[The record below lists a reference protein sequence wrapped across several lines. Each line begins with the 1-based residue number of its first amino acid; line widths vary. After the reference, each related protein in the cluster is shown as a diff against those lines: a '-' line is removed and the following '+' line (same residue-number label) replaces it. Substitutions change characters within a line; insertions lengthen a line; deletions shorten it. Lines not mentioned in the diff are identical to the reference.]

1 MGWSLE
7 ERRGRIVDAAVQLA
21 TDRGVEHLTLRAAAD
36 VAGMSWDT
44 ARASF
49 DDHADLLRAVSTAV
63 TRLNVPVDD
72 VDVRADPAADASFE
86 DRALAV
92 AHSFWDRLTS
102 DRELQLVSFEI
113 LVLALRRTALRPL
126 AAGQQE
132 DQRDLAEQVLTEFA
146 ERDGVAW
153 DRPVAEVARFVA
165 TFLDGLTTSWMIDG
179 DHDAAAAQLVL
190 LVRSL
195 AIFVEDPS

>member
-44 ARASF
+44 ARESF

-63 TRLNVPVDD
+63 TRRNVPVDD
-72 VDVRADPAADASFE
+72 VDVTADHAADATFD

-92 AHSFWDRLTS
+92 AHSFWDQLTS

-132 DQRDLAEQVLTEFA
+132 DQRLLAEQVLTGFA
-146 ERDGVAW
+146 ERDGVTW

-165 TFLDGLTTSWMIDG
+165 TFLDGLTTAWMIDG
-179 DHDAAAAQLVL
+179 DHEAAAAQLVL

>member
-21 TDRGVEHLTLRAAAD
+21 TDRGIEHLTLRAAAD

-44 ARASF
+44 ARESF

-72 VDVRADPAADASFE
+72 VDLTAVPAGKSFE

-92 AHSFWDRLTS
+92 AHGFWDRLTS

-132 DQRDLAEQVLTEFA
+132 DQRDLAAQVLTEFA
-146 ERDGVAW
+146 ERDGVTW

-179 DHDAAAAQLVL
+179 DDDAAAAQLEL

-195 AIFVEDPS
+195 ALFVEDPS

>member
-44 ARASF
+44 ARESF

-72 VDVRADPAADASFE
+72 VDITVDPAQASFE
-86 DRALAV
+86 DKALAV

-132 DQRDLAEQVLTEFA
+132 DQRDLAEQVLTGFA
-146 ERDGVAW
+146 DRDGITW

-179 DHDAAAAQLVL
+179 DDEAAAAQLEL

-195 AIFVEDPS
+195 ALFVEDPS

>member
-7 ERRGRIVDAAVQLA
+7 ERRGRIVVAAVQLA

-44 ARASF
+44 ARDSF

-72 VDVRADPAADASFE
+72 VDVTADRTAGATFE

-92 AHSFWDRLTS
+92 AHRFWDRLTS

-132 DQRDLAEQVLTEFA
+132 DQRLLAEQVLTEFA
-146 ERDGVAW
+146 ERDGVTW
-153 DRPVAEVARFVA
+153 SCPVAEVARFVA
-165 TFLDGLTTSWMIDG
+165 TFLDGLTTAWMIDG

>member
-21 TDRGVEHLTLRAAAD
+21 TDRGIEHLTLRAAAD

-44 ARASF
+44 ARESF

-72 VDVRADPAADASFE
+72 VDLAAVPAGKSFE

-92 AHSFWDRLTS
+92 AHGFWDQLTS

-132 DQRDLAEQVLTEFA
+132 DQRDLAAQVLTEFA
-146 ERDGVAW
+146 ERDGVTW

-179 DHDAAAAQLVL
+179 DDDAAAAQLEL

-195 AIFVEDPS
+195 ALFVEDPS

>member
-44 ARASF
+44 ARDSF

-72 VDVRADPAADASFE
+72 VDVTGDHTAGATFE

-92 AHSFWDRLTS
+92 AHRFWDRLTS

-132 DQRDLAEQVLTEFA
+132 DQRLLAEQVLTEFA
-146 ERDGVAW
+146 ERDGVTW
-153 DRPVAEVARFVA
+153 SCPVAEVARFVA
-165 TFLDGLTTSWMIDG
+165 TFLDGLTTAWMIDG
-179 DHDAAAAQLVL
+179 DHDAAAAQLEL

-195 AIFVEDPS
+195 ATFVEDPS

>member
-7 ERRGRIVDAAVQLA
+7 ERRGLLVDAAVQLA

-63 TRLNVPVDD
+63 TRLNVPVDA
-72 VDVRADPAADASFE
+72 VDVAPDHDPGATFDE
-86 DRALAV
+86 RALAV
-92 AHSFWDRLTS
+92 AQRFWDGLTS
-102 DRELQLVSFEI
+102 DRELQLVSYEI

-132 DQRDLAEQVLTEFA
+132 DQREAAEQVLTAFA
-146 ERDGVAW
+146 ERDGVTW
-153 DRPVAEVARFVA
+153 SRPVPEVARFVA
-165 TFLDGLTTSWMIDG
+165 TFLDGLTTAWMIDG
-179 DHDAAAAQLVL
+179 DDDAAAAQLVL

-195 AIFVEDPS
+195 AIFAEDRS

>member
-21 TDRGVEHLTLRAAAD
+21 TDRGIEHLTLRAAAD

-44 ARASF
+44 ARESF

-72 VDVRADPAADASFE
+72 VDLTAVPEGESFE

-92 AHSFWDRLTS
+92 AHGFWDQLTS

-126 AAGQQE
+126 AAGQQ
-132 DQRDLAEQVLTEFA
+132 RLPHPG
-146 ERDGVAW
+146 R
-153 DRPVAEVARFVA
+153 EVVE
-165 TFLDGLTTSWMIDG
+165 T
-179 DHDAAAAQLVL
+179 
-190 LVRSL
+190 
-195 AIFVEDPS
+195 FVEQHLERRLLAVDPDVPGVVALAGHR

>member
-7 ERRGRIVDAAVQLA
+7 ERRGRLVDAAVQLA

-63 TRLNVPVDD
+63 TRLNVPVDAVAVAPD
-72 VDVRADPAADASFE
+72 DNPGATFDE
-86 DRALAV
+86 RALAV
-92 AHSFWDRLTS
+92 AQRFWDGLTS

-132 DQRDLAEQVLTEFA
+132 DQRQVAEQILTEFA
-146 ERDGVAW
+146 ERDGVTW
-153 DRPVAEVARFVA
+153 NRPVSEVARFVA
-165 TFLDGLTTSWMIDG
+165 TFLDGLTTSWMVDG
-179 DHDAAAAQLVL
+179 DLDSAAAQLVL
-190 LVRSL
+190 LVRAL
-195 AIFVEDPS
+195 AVFAEDPS

>member
-21 TDRGVEHLTLRAAAD
+21 TDRGIEHLTLRAAAD

-44 ARASF
+44 ARESF

-72 VDVRADPAADASFE
+72 VDLTADPAGGSFE
-86 DRALAV
+86 DQALAV
-92 AHSFWDRLTS
+92 AHGFWDRLTS

-132 DQRDLAEQVLTEFA
+132 DQRDLAAQVLTEFA
-146 ERDGVAW
+146 DRDGVTW

-179 DHDAAAAQLVL
+179 DHDAAAAQLEL

-195 AIFVEDPS
+195 AMFVEDPS

>member
-7 ERRGRIVDAAVQLA
+7 ERRERIVDAAVQLA

-44 ARASF
+44 ARDSF

-63 TRLNVPVDD
+63 TRLNVPVDE
-72 VDVRADPAADASFE
+72 VDVTADHAADATFE

-92 AHSFWDRLTS
+92 AQRFWDRLTS
-102 DRELQLVSFEI
+102 DREVQLVSFEI

-132 DQRDLAEQVLTEFA
+132 DQRLLAEQVLTEFA
-146 ERDGVAW
+146 ERDGVSW
-153 DRPVAEVARFVA
+153 NRPVGEVARFVA
-165 TFLDGLTTSWMIDG
+165 TFLDGLTTAWMIDG